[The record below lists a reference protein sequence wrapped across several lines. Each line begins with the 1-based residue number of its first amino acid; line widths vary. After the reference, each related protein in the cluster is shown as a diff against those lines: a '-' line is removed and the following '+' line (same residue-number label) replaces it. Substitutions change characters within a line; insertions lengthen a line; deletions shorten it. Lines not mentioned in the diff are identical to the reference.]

1 MRTSGLFVLL
11 VLLGLPSCVSNE
23 KFGDRMD
30 RRKSAYES
38 WGERR
43 AKRLEA
49 RQERTDAWFDRHM
62 GDVHEGID

>member
-1 MRTSGLFVLL
+1 
-11 VLLGLPSCVSNE
+11 
-23 KFGDRMD
+23 MD